1 MGKLIYS
8 LGITITGLIFG
19 QIIQALTNT
28 RLSRHSVPI
37 NKVIRLAQQITLL
50 ILNPIINFG
59 AFWIIGLKDTRLI
72 SVPVLGVCAL
82 ILGGIIASIY
92 SRLFKH
98 NNFQKGAMFTSGSFT
113 NMGTFGGLVCFTFF
127 GESSYAFVSMYK
139 LLEEVAYFMIGYPI
153 AKFYS
158 VAKTGQREKSPLIRI
173 ITDPYVI
180 IYFLSIAIGVGLN
193 LSGIPRPN
201 AYKSINDVLI
211 PLSTLMLVT
220 SVGFRMQVNAIRAY
234 LRECYAV
241 ASIKFLISPI
251 VITTA
256 AWLLGLGEPYNGLV
270 LKVILI
276 ESCMPPAF
284 NSLIPP
290 QIYGLDVDLS
300 NSCWLFCT
308 GALVVVLPVLYLL
321 QSLF

>member
-1 MGKLIYS
+1 
-8 LGITITGLIFG
+8 
-19 QIIQALTNT
+19 
-28 RLSRHSVPI
+28 
-37 NKVIRLAQQITLL
+37 
-50 ILNPIINFG
+50 
-59 AFWIIGLKDTRLI
+59 
-72 SVPVLGVCAL
+72 
-82 ILGGIIASIY
+82 
-92 SRLFKH
+92 
-98 NNFQKGAMFTSGSFT
+98 
-113 NMGTFGGLVCFTFF
+113 
-127 GESSYAFVSMYK
+127 
-139 LLEEVAYFMIGYPI
+139 
-153 AKFYS
+153 
-158 VAKTGQREKSPLIRI
+158 
-173 ITDPYVI
+173 
-180 IYFLSIAIGVGLN
+180 
-193 LSGIPRPN
+193 
-201 AYKSINDVLI
+201 
-211 PLSTLMLVT
+211 
-220 SVGFRMQVNAIRAY
+220 MQVNAIRAY